1 MKKTILIK
9 IDNAFI
15 KLKSPYNTFN
25 FDLLDNY
32 NQDVNL
38 FKILINHYKRYNFNI
53 IISIE
58 DLKTLERMNIL

>member
-53 IISIE
+53 III
-58 DLKTLERMNIL
+58 